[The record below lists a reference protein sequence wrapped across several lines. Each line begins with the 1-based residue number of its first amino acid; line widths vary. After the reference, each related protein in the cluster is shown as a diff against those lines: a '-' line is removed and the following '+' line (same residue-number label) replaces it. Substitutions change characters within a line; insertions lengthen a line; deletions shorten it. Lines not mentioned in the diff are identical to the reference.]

1 MRQGVGL
8 TPDNCQPTSLFQF
21 LFNEERKGETVSAKT
36 CECRASVEL
45 KRVSRALHGMLY
57 LYEAEFKENVLAKV
71 IFEGMPTDWSAATIN
86 NSGEAWRDLLYEFAN
101 ACADECREIVKETSV
116 NDPRVGFRLAVAE
129 MAISAVWNLGTL
141 IATEEVAA

>member
-1 MRQGVGL
+1 M
-8 TPDNCQPTSLFQF
+8 N
-21 LFNEERKGETVSAKT
+21 AKT
-36 CECRASVEL
+36 CECRASIEL

-57 LYEAEFKENVLAKV
+57 LYEAEFKENALAKV
-71 IFEGMPTDWSAATIN
+71 IFEGMPTDWSAATVN
-86 NSGEAWRDLLYEFAN
+86 DSGEAWRDLLYEFAH
-101 ACADECREIVKETSV
+101 ACADEAREIVKETSV